1 MVISDA
7 DFLALK
13 ARVANISNE
22 LGSDPSGVFTDIAQ
36 RVESIEQDVQDVID
50 DGPAPLLLFGDVTGN
65 TNANTVIKLQGRDID
80 DTAPANDEV
89 LTWDSGINKWKP
101 APGGGGG
108 SFTAAGDL
116 SGNSSSQTVIKVNGA
131 TTPVAGS
138 LTTGNVLQVSG
149 SSALSYGPLN
159 LAGGVNYITGTLP
172 NANLT
177 DATTGVKGI
186 VQLAGDLAGTATT
199 VSVAKINGATVPS
212 AGALTTGNV
221 LQVSGVSAVSYG
233 ALNLAGGANY
243 VTGILPAAN
252 HPDATTGVKGIIQLA
267 GDLAGTSTAITV
279 AKVNGTTV
287 PAGGTLTTGNGLYVT
302 GVGALSYGALNLAG
316 GANYVSGILPVANLP
331 DTTTGVKGVIQLA
344 GDLAGTATS
353 VTVAK
358 VNGSTV
364 PAGGALTVGNG
375 LYVTGVGALSYSAL
389 NLAGGANYVSG
400 ILPAANHP
408 DATTG
413 AKGIVQLAGD
423 LAGTSTSVTVSRI
436 NGSTVPAGG
445 ALTTG
450 TVLRATGAATLG
462 YGALDL
468 ANVSAVTGVLPCA
481 NLFQATTGTSGAV
494 RLTGDLGGT
503 GAAPTVVD
511 LTITSE
517 ANGST
522 IYFNGTNWVNRAA
535 GTANYVFTANGAA
548 APTWN
553 NSISAMTDVR
563 SQIFSLDPVSGTA
576 GNARVFYDTFTTTSN
591 TQYTARTISFAAG
604 VSAVVTCCITGVDAN
619 TGGGGTNRVISITK
633 SGKYYRAVAGSLQI
647 SGSST
652 VQDHTPTWGDN
663 QTAIDLSFVVSSNDL
678 QIKVT
683 GQSTFNAKWS
693 METTVRL
700 VLI

>member
-1 MVISDA
+1 MVVSDA
-7 DFLALK
+7 DFLQLK
-13 ARVANISNE
+13 NQVDNLKIE
-22 LGSDPSGVFTDIAQ
+22 VGTDPSGIYPTVEDRVDAIASQ
-36 RVESIEQDVQDVID
+36 VESLLDTTSIPLAGDLSGTSNNALVI
-50 DGPAPLLLFGDVTGN
+50 G
-65 TNANTVIKLQGRDID
+65 LQGRPIAA
-80 DTAPANDEV
+80 TAPTDMQV
-89 LTWDSGINKWKP
+89 LTWDETNEIWKP
-101 APGGGGG
+101 AAGGGGG
-108 SFTAAGDL
+108 SFTAGGDL
-116 SGNSSSQTVIKVNGA
+116 SGSSSSQTVIKLQNVSVSNTTPTSNQVLAYSGSQWAPVSLPNASVGGQGLVQLTGDLGGTYNAVSVLKANGA
-131 TTPVAGS
+131 SVPAAGS
-138 LTTGNVLQVSG
+138 LVTGNILQVSG
-149 SSALSYGPLN
+149 ASALNYGPLN
-159 LAGGVNYITGTLP
+159 LAGGSNYITGILP
-172 NANLT
+172 AANHP
-177 DATTGVKGI
+177 DASTIAKGI
-186 VQLAGDLAGTATT
+186 IQLAGDLAGTSTS
-199 VSVAKINGATVPS
+199 VSVAKINGATVPVS
-212 AGALTTGNV
+212 GSLTTGNI
-221 LQVSGVSAVSYG
+221 LQVSGASAVSYG
-233 ALNLAGGANY
+233 ALNLAGGSNY

-252 HPDATTGVKGIIQLA
+252 HPDASTVAKGIVQLA
-267 GDLAGTSTAITV
+267 GDLAGTST
-279 AKVNGTTV
+279 
-287 PAGGTLTTGNGLYVT
+287 
-302 GVGALSYGALNLAG
+302 
-316 GANYVSGILPVANLP
+316 
-331 DTTTGVKGVIQLA
+331 
-344 GDLAGTATS
+344 S
-353 VTVAK
+353 VTVSRI
-358 VNGSTV
+358 NGSTV
-364 PAGGALTVGNG
+364 PAGGALTTGNG

-400 ILPAANHP
+400 VLPAANHP

-445 ALTTG
+445 SLTTG
-450 TVLRATGAATLG
+450 TVLRATGASTLA

-468 ANVSAVTGVLPCA
+468 ANASAVTGILPSA

-503 GAAPTVVD
+503 ASAPTVVD

-576 GNARVFYDTFTTTSN
+576 ANSRVFYDAFTTTSN

-652 VQDHTPTWGDN
+652 VQDHTPTWGDD
-663 QTAIDLSFVVSSNDL
+663 QSAIDLSFVVSSNDL

>member
-1 MVISDA
+1 MVVSDA
-7 DFLALK
+7 DFLQLK
-13 ARVANISNE
+13 NQVENLKTE
-22 LGSDPSGVFTDIAQ
+22 VGTDPSGIYPTVEDRVDAIASQ
-36 RVESIEQDVQDVID
+36 VESLLDTTSI
-50 DGPAPLLLFGDVTGN
+50 PL
-65 TNANTVIKLQGRDID
+65 
-80 DTAPANDEV
+80 
-89 LTWDSGINKWKP
+89 
-101 APGGGGG
+101 
-108 SFTAAGDL
+108 AGDL
-116 SGNSSSQTVIKVNGA
+116 SGTSNNALVIGLQGRLIDATAPTDTQVLTWDEANSMWKPAAGGGGGAFTAGGDLSGSSSSQTIAKLQGTTLTLTPKVTGDFIRYNGTSWVSVGTDTIDMAGDVGGKVNNAIVNKIKGVTVSGVAPTTYQVLLYSGSQWEPTTLPNASVSDSGFIRLTGDLSGAYNAPTVVKANGA
-131 TTPVAGS
+131 TIPAAGS
-138 LTTGNVLQVSG
+138 LTTGNILQVSG
-149 SSALSYGPLN
+149 SSAL
-159 LAGGVNYITGTLP
+159 
-172 NANLT
+172 
-177 DATTGVKGI
+177 
-186 VQLAGDLAGTATT
+186 
-199 VSVAKINGATVPS
+199 
-212 AGALTTGNV
+212 
-221 LQVSGVSAVSYG
+221 SYG

-252 HPDATTGVKGIIQLA
+252 HPDASTVAKGIVQLA
-267 GDLAGTSTAITV
+267 GDLAGTST
-279 AKVNGTTV
+279 
-287 PAGGTLTTGNGLYVT
+287 
-302 GVGALSYGALNLAG
+302 
-316 GANYVSGILPVANLP
+316 
-331 DTTTGVKGVIQLA
+331 
-344 GDLAGTATS
+344 S
-353 VTVAK
+353 VTVSRI
-358 VNGSTV
+358 NGSTV
-364 PAGGALTVGNG
+364 PAGGALTTGNG

-445 ALTTG
+445 SLTTG
-450 TVLRATGAATLG
+450 TVLRATGTATLA

-468 ANVSAVTGVLPCA
+468 ANVSAVTGVLPSA

-503 GAAPTVVD
+503 GASPTVVD

-535 GTANYVFTANGAA
+535 GTANYIFTANGAA

-576 GNARVFYDTFTTTSN
+576 GNSRVLYDTFTTTSN